1 MKKILIVE
9 DDITI
14 SEVEK
19 GYLEIAGF
27 EVDVADNGTLGVKMA
42 LNQDYDLIL
51 LDVMLPDYDGFSITK
66 DIRQEKDVP
75 IILVTAKNDELHKL
89 KGLSLG
95 IDDYVTKPFSP
106 NELIARVK
114 AHLSRYEM
122 LKVSADL
129 PQTDEII
136 SIRGLMINKTN
147 RQVYVNGNE
156 VEFTSKEYDL
166 LILLISTPNKVFS
179 KSEIF
184 EKVWELNSDNDLPTI
199 TVHIRKLREKIEDI
213 PSDPQYIQTVW
224 GVGYKFKK

>member
-27 EVDVADNGTLGVKMA
+27 SVDVADTGTLGLKMA
-42 LNQDYDLIL
+42 LSEDYDLIL
-51 LDVMLPDYDGFSITK
+51 LDIMLPDYDGFSITK
-66 DIRQEKDVP
+66 DIRSKKDVP
-75 IILVTAKNDELHKL
+75 IILVSAKTDELHKL

-114 AHLSRYEM
+114 AHLNRYEM
-122 LKVSADL
+122 LKNNAESSQKQEV
-129 PQTDEII
+129 I
-136 SIRGLMINKTN
+136 SVRGLTINTSN
-147 RQVYVNGNE
+147 RQVYVHGEE

-166 LILLISTPNKVFS
+166 LMLLIGTPNKVFS

-184 EKVWELNSDNDLPTI
+184 EKVWGFNSDNDLPTI
-199 TVHIRKLREKIEDI
+199 TVHIRKLREKIEDE
-213 PSDPQYIQTVW
+213 PSEPEYIQTVW

>member
-27 EVDVADNGTLGVKMA
+27 DVDVADNGTLGVRMA
-42 LNQDYDLIL
+42 LNENYDLIL

-66 DIRQEKDVP
+66 DIRQKKDVP
-75 IILVTAKNDELHKL
+75 IILVTAKTDELHKL

-95 IDDYVTKPFSP
+95 IDDYITKPFSP

-114 AHLSRYEM
+114 AHLSRYDM
-122 LKVSADL
+122 LKVNASSE
-129 PQTDEII
+129 QEEEVI

-147 RQVYVNGNE
+147 RQVYVDGRE
-156 VEFTSKEYDL
+156 IEFTSKEYDL
-166 LILLISTPNKVFS
+166 LMLLISTPNKVFS

-184 EKVWELNSDNDLPTI
+184 EKVWGLNSDNDLPTI
-199 TVHIRKLREKIEDI
+199 TVHIRKLREKIEAN

>member
-42 LNQDYDLIL
+42 LNEEYDLIL

-66 DIRQEKDVP
+66 DIRQTKDVP
-75 IILVTAKNDELHKL
+75 IILVTAKTDELHKL

-122 LKVSADL
+122 LKVNADSK
-129 PQTDEII
+129 EEEEVI

-147 RQVYVNGNE
+147 RQVYVDGSE

-166 LILLISTPNKVFS
+166 LMLLISTPNKVFS

-184 EKVWELNSDNDLPTI
+184 EKVWGLNSDNDLPTI
-199 TVHIRKLREKIEDI
+199 TVHIRKLREKIEAK
-213 PSDPQYIQTVW
+213 PSDPQYILTVW

>member
-27 EVDVADNGTLGVKMA
+27 QVDIVDNGTLGVKMA
-42 LNQDYDLIL
+42 LSENYDLIL
-51 LDVMLPDYDGFSITK
+51 LDIMLPDYDGFSITK
-66 DIRQEKDVP
+66 DIRQQKDIP
-75 IILVTAKNDELHKL
+75 IILVSAKNDELNKL

-114 AHLSRYEM
+114 AHLSRYDM
-122 LKVSADL
+122 LKANDNSPEKEEV
-129 PQTDEII
+129 I

-147 RQVYVNGNE
+147 RQVYVNGEE

-166 LILLISTPNKVFS
+166 LMLLISTPNKVFS

-184 EKVWELNSDNDLPTI
+184 EKVWGLNSDNDLPTI

-213 PSDPQYIQTVW
+213 ASDPQYIQTVW

>member
-42 LNQDYDLIL
+42 LSEDYDLIL

-66 DIRQEKDVP
+66 DIRQKKDVP
-75 IILVTAKNDELHKL
+75 IILVTAKTDELHKL

-122 LKVSADL
+122 LKVNADVS
-129 PQTDEII
+129 DAEEVI

-147 RQVYVNGNE
+147 RQVYVEGLE

-166 LILLISTPNKVFS
+166 LMLLIGTPNKVFS

-184 EKVWELNSDNDLPTI
+184 EKVWGLNSDNDLPTI
-199 TVHIRKLREKIEDI
+199 TVHIRKLREKIEDN

>member
-27 EVDVADNGTLGVKMA
+27 EVDVADNGTLGVKLA
-42 LNQDYDLIL
+42 LSEDYDLIL

-66 DIRQEKDVP
+66 DIRQKKDIP
-75 IILVTAKNDELHKL
+75 IILVTAKTDELHKL

-122 LKVSADL
+122 LKANDDL
-129 PQTDEII
+129 SEKDEVI
-136 SIRGLMINKTN
+136 SIRGLIINKTN
-147 RQVYVNGNE
+147 RQVYVNANE

-166 LILLISTPNKVFS
+166 LMLLISTPNKVFS

-184 EKVWELNSDNDLPTI
+184 EKVWGLNSNNDLPTI

>member
-1 MKKILIVE
+1 MKKVLIVE
-9 DDITI
+9 DDVTI

-27 EVDVADNGTLGVKMA
+27 DVDVADNGTLGVKMA
-42 LNQDYDLIL
+42 LNENYDLIL

-66 DIRQEKDVP
+66 DIRQKKDVP
-75 IILVTAKNDELHKL
+75 IILVTAKTDELHKL

-114 AHLSRYEM
+114 AHINRYDM
-122 LKVSADL
+122 LKVNSEL
-129 PQTDEII
+129 PETEDVIT
-136 SIRGLMINKTN
+136 IRGLVINKTN
-147 RQVYVNGNE
+147 RQVYVNGDE

-166 LILLISTPNKVFS
+166 LILLITTPNKVFS

-184 EKVWELNSDNDLPTI
+184 EKVWGLNSDNDLPTI

>member
-42 LNQDYDLIL
+42 LNEEYDLIL

-66 DIRQEKDVP
+66 DIRQTKDVP
-75 IILVTAKNDELHKL
+75 IILVTAKTDELHKL

-122 LKVSADL
+122 LKVNADSKEEE
-129 PQTDEII
+129 DVI

-147 RQVYVNGNE
+147 RQVYVDGSE

-166 LILLISTPNKVFS
+166 LMLLISTPNKVFS

-184 EKVWELNSDNDLPTI
+184 EKVWGLNSDNDLPTI
-199 TVHIRKLREKIEDI
+199 TVHIRKLREKIEAK
-213 PSDPQYIQTVW
+213 PSDPQYILTVW